1 MNTNTLDTSK
11 DLVRY
16 KDLTRMN
23 HWAIVLLFF
32 GAGLSGLA
40 FLHPSL
46 FFFTNLFGGWSMDQ
60 DLAPLH
66 GAFDGFVLCGDVC

>member
-32 GAGLSGLA
+32 
-40 FLHPSL
+40 
-46 FFFTNLFGGWSMDQ
+46 
-60 DLAPLH
+60 
-66 GAFDGFVLCGDVC
+66 